1 MDRRTASGVLVAT
14 TGSLLAAGV
23 VGVPALVSAL
33 SPAFARRESI
43 WRAVGRLQDFPIGQV
58 TEAAIAVDSSQ
69 WPRGIREPGLFVWRR
84 SEQEIVV
91 FSRSCTD
98 LGCPLDYEAGS
109 GCYLCPCHGGI
120 FAQDGRR
127 LAGPPK
133 SAMHRYEHRVRE
145 DIVEVDTAS
154 IPLAA

>member
-1 MDRRTASGVLVAT
+1 MDRRTASGVLLAT
-14 TGSLLAAGV
+14 TGSLVAAGV

-33 SPAFARRESI
+33 SPAFAGRAST
-43 WRAVGRLQDFPIGQV
+43 WRSVGRLQDFPIGEV
-58 TEAAIAVDSSQ
+58 TEAAIAVDPHQ
-69 WPRGIREPGLFVWRR
+69 WPRGIREQNVFVWRR
-84 SEQEIVV
+84 SEQEIIV

-98 LGCPLDYEAGS
+98 LGCPLDYEPGS

-145 DIVEVDTAS
+145 NVLEVDTAS
-154 IPLAA
+154 IPPAA